1 MINHWEHATIWV
13 LGCVLV
19 LLGGCSG
26 QNPSKPSPSESSSE
40 VQYTAFRADNGLYG
54 FRDPD
59 GNVVVKPVYS
69 MIGCDAGY
77 GLIPVSKTA
86 VYPLR
91 GDTEDDWH
99 DDGFDSDLRHADR
112 MQARW
117 GFIDETGKLVIP
129 MRFLEVGPF
138 HFGLARARH
147 TNGKWGYI
155 NPQGTWAI
163 KPDYL
168 WVRNWDMGRETIEVW
183 KSAGNDEI
191 RKLLLDAKGNIVKDL
206 GIQDEWF

>member
-1 MINHWEHATIWV
+1 M
-13 LGCVLV
+13 
-19 LLGGCSG
+19 LGGCSG